1 VEFARAGGSAGA
13 AAHRLATGTAS
24 DLAAD
29 NLVEKLDGGLRI
41 LVADE
46 NVRALDDV
54 AAILRELGHEVV
66 ARATSLSGASSAIAE
81 DKPNIAMVKLH
92 GDDQHALDLI
102 QELIDS
108 GGCPVVA
115 LLDTE
120 DPEFVGRAAER
131 GIIAYAQPVD
141 EESVRSS
148 LEIAV
153 RRFSELSELG
163 DAVDELEDAIARR
176 ATIERAKGIL
186 MERHGVSDQKAFEM
200 LRAEARSS
208 NRRVHDVAA
217 DVA

>member
-1 VEFARAGGSAGA
+1 
-13 AAHRLATGTAS
+13 LAPE
-24 DLAAD
+24 DLVA
-29 NLVEKLDGGLRI
+29 KLDGGLRV

-46 NVRALDDV
+46 DKPALDGI
-54 AAILRELGHEVV
+54 AAILGGLGHDVV
-66 ARATSLSGASSAIAE
+66 ARATSPAGVSAAIEEA
-81 DKPNIAMVKLH
+81 KPHVAMVKLH
-92 GDDQHALDLI
+92 SDDEHALDLI
-102 QELIDS
+102 EELIDG

-120 DPEFVGRAAER
+120 DPAFVGRAAER

-153 RRFSELSELG
+153 RRFAELSELG
-163 DAVDELEDAIARR
+163 DAVDELEEAISRR

-186 MERHGVSDQKAFEM
+186 MERHGVSDQKAFEL

-208 NRRVHDVAA
+208 NRRVYDVAS
-217 DVA
+217 DVG